1 MPRAVI
7 LGGTGPIGRAAA
19 RRLATAGWEIEVTGR
34 DAGHMPRDLAAAGVT
49 FHAVDSSD
57 GARVQALLSA
67 GTDLLVD
74 CLCFTATDARRLLPA
89 LGDVR
94 STVMLSSKAVYV
106 DQDGRHANSD
116 IPPRFAGPIHEGHPT
131 VTPASG
137 DHDARAGYGANKVA
151 AELTLLD
158 SGHPVT
164 VVRASKVH
172 GEGANPPREWVFVK
186 RVLDERPAV
195 LLARRGTSIDHT
207 TAASNVAAL
216 IELVA
221 HEPGRRILNIA
232 DPDAPT
238 VREIAQTVA
247 ARLGHDWEEVL
258 LEDDADPALGSTPW
272 DSRGPIVLDTTAAVR
287 LGYVPV
293 GDYATT
299 VADAIDWLAS
309 TALRVSTF
317 ARSLDPFFARYVD
330 YQAEDCYLTARPRTR
345 R

>member
-1 MPRAVI
+1 VA
-7 LGGTGPIGRAAA
+7 
-19 RRLATAGWEIEVTGR
+19 
-34 DAGHMPRDLAAAGVT
+34 
-49 FHAVDSSD
+49 
-57 GARVQALLSA
+57 
-67 GTDLLVD
+67 
-74 CLCFTATDARRLLPA
+74 
-89 LGDVR
+89 
-94 STVMLSSKAVYV
+94 
-106 DQDGRHANSD
+106 
-116 IPPRFAGPIHEGHPT
+116 
-131 VTPASG
+131 PASG
-137 DHDARAGYGANKVA
+137 DHDTRVGYGANKVA

-195 LLARRGTSIDHT
+195 LLARQGASIDHT

-221 HEPGRRILNIA
+221 HQPGRRILNIA

-247 ARLGHDWEEVL
+247 AHLNHDWEEVL
-258 LEDDADPALGSTPW
+258 LEDDADPALGTTPW
-272 DSRGPIVLDTTAAVR
+272 DSRGLIVLDTTAAVR

-299 VADAIDWLAS
+299 VADEIDWLAS
-309 TALRVSTF
+309 TALRVGTF
-317 ARSLDPFFARYVD
+317 ARNLDPFFARYVD
-330 YQAEDCYLTARPRTR
+330 YQAEDRYLTAHPRTR